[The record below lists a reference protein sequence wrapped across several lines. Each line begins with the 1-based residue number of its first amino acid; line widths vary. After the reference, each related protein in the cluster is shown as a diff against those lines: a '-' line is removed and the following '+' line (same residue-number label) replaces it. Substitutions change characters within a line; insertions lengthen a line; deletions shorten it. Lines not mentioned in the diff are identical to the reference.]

1 MRGSRC
7 SLFDSIVSNSKKR
20 LLETKQ
26 NEKVQDCIIRVTCIW
41 FTQQGYEA
49 YKVCS
54 EVVTDLT
61 YNLCYRN
68 DLSQKSFIITGSS
81 LII

>member
-7 SLFDSIVSNSKKR
+7 ILFDNIVSNSKKR

-26 NEKVQDCIIRVTCIW
+26 NEKVQDCIIRETSRW
-41 FTQQGYEA
+41 FNQQGYKA

-61 YNLCYRN
+61 
-68 DLSQKSFIITGSS
+68 
-81 LII
+81 